1 MTPTPPPSPR
11 RRGKAAPATQAR
23 PATAPLRSS
32 RPETFPVRRP
42 VSRGPRF
49 TRIGVWAALAAGP
62 LALAVAVAVP
72 RTTVAQAA
80 PSPKTAAA
88 HKAAAADP
96 AGAAEMFV
104 DLWLRADAS
113 VPDSPAAAAVRA
125 LVPDADLPQR
135 PRAEKTAPAASRVM
149 AIRTSHAAG
158 GWTVVVAALGEQ
170 PAEGVPLVRYFAV
183 AGTGGED
190 GGPLRVVGAPGEV
203 ATPEAAPAV
212 DETVFIHPIASTGA
226 LAGSLGEF
234 VRAYLGGGQG
244 AGVERYLS
252 PGVHIAAPSAAT
264 YERVD
269 VGDVA
274 ADSRAALTE
283 GAPADGA
290 RARVRLRVTGVD
302 RAGVRWPLVY
312 RLEVT
317 ARAGRWEV
325 SALDAATT
333 SSPPPASAAVSSPAP
348 VSGGAR

>member
-1 MTPTPPPSPR
+1 M
-11 RRGKAAPATQAR
+11 A
-23 PATAPLRSS
+23 
-32 RPETFPVRRP
+32 
-42 VSRGPRF
+42 RGPRF
-49 TRIGVWAALAAGP
+49 TRVGVWAALAAGP

-80 PSPKTAAA
+80 PTPKTAAA
-88 HKAAAADP
+88 QQAAVADP
-96 AGAAEMFV
+96 AGMAEMFM

-113 VPDSPAAAAVRA
+113 MPDSPAAAAVRA

-135 PRAEKTAPAASRVM
+135 PRAEKQAPPASRVM
-149 AIRTSHAAG
+149 AVQTSRTPG
-158 GWTVVVAALGEQ
+158 GWTVVVAAISDQ
-170 PAEGVPLVRYFAV
+170 PVEGSPSVRYFAV
-183 AGTGGED
+183 AGTGGKD
-190 GGPLRVVGAPGEV
+190 GGALRVAGAPGEV
-203 ATPEAAPAV
+203 AAPEAALAGEEPFTQRV
-212 DETVFIHPIASTGA
+212 NSTGA

-244 AGVERYLS
+244 AGIERYLS
-252 PGVHIAAPSAAT
+252 PGVRIAAPSAAG

-269 VGDVA
+269 VEDVA
-274 ADSRAALTE
+274 ADSWAALAD

-325 SALDAATT
+325 SALDTATAAPPPTALKP
-333 SSPPPASAAVSSPAP
+333 SPPASAAVSSPAP
-348 VSGGAR
+348 RVSGGAR